1 MIYTAS
7 SFFIVL
13 SKMLLQQQ
21 QIGMNQQIGGP
32 SQGQMAQRSVQM
44 STQSSVMQSS
54 YQQQIVQPGSSFK
67 Y

>member
-1 MIYTAS
+1 MI
-7 SFFIVL
+7 
-13 SKMLLQQQ
+13 LQQQ
-21 QIGMNQQIGGP
+21 QIGMNQQLGGP

-54 YQQQIVQPGSSFK
+54 YQQQMVQPGLGFK